1 MQLKDNIISILVV
14 IVFAVIGSVILATY
28 NYMLTNK
35 STQVINS
42 TFDIPDNF
50 PNPEPVIKQDSS
62 SGSIRLYDHFIM
74 TAPITAENIRKYS
87 YRIQVDG
94 KIKSATLHV
103 EASPTS
109 FGKDKTRIHTV
120 YFYIDDGETGGHL
133 ASRRE
138 NAKIVEGGFKIGD
151 SPYSLDLDMDTISV
165 AKGVDEK
172 INIHPLRTL
181 NDGKPHF
188 VGAFVS
194 TGIYGSLDD
203 LEIRYTCEQGSACSI
218 NLVQ

>member
-1 MQLKDNIISILVV
+1 MTTRDN
-14 IVFAVIGSVILATY
+14 VIGIVIAITCAVVGSGILATY
-28 NYMLTNK
+28 NYILNNRSIQT
-35 STQVINS
+35 INE
-42 TFDIPDNF
+42 TFDIQDNF
-50 PNPEPVIKQDSS
+50 PNPEPVIKHGSS
-62 SGSIRLYDHFIM
+62 SGSIRIYDHFIM
-74 TAPITAENIRKYS
+74 TAPITFENIRKFS
-87 YRIQVDG
+87 YRIQADG

-120 YFYIDDGETGGHL
+120 YFYIDDGDTGGHL

-151 SPYSLDLDMDTISV
+151 APYVLDLDMDTMSV

-172 INIHPLRTL
+172 INIHPLDTL

-203 LEIRYTCEQGSACSI
+203 LQIRYICEQGSACSI
-218 NLVQ
+218 KLVQ